1 MAYETSLH
9 CSVLKGTLAT
19 SQNLLRRLPATNT
32 NGAAATGP
40 KILIAAPS
48 WSAERDVRPS
58 FLGDQLVNFHLGYHK
73 IPTMELDG
81 EIRDTLARHILR
93 AQLKFQQ
100 AYENCVDQLDSCSPG
115 PTVVDHSR
123 LVLAFEST
131 WTHLMSRMHGILLEA
146 VAVESEAPLK
156 HEHVSH
162 PTLLL
167 TLIAHTHL
175 SNVDQFA

>member
-1 MAYETSLH
+1 MAYETSLD
-9 CSVLKGTLAT
+9 CSVLKGILAI

-48 WSAERDVRPS
+48 WSAERDIHPS
-58 FLGDQLVNFHLGYHK
+58 FLGDQLVNFHLGHHK
-73 IPTMELDG
+73 TPPMELDG
-81 EIRDTLARHILR
+81 KIRETLARHILR
-93 AQLKFQQ
+93 AQLKFQR
-100 AYENCVDQLDSCSPG
+100 AYENCIDELDSCLPG

-123 LVLAFEST
+123 LVSAFESR
-131 WTHLMSRMHGILLEA
+131 WGHLMSRMHGILVEA
-146 VAVESEAPLK
+146 VAVESEALLK

-167 TLIAHTHL
+167 TL
-175 SNVDQFA
+175 